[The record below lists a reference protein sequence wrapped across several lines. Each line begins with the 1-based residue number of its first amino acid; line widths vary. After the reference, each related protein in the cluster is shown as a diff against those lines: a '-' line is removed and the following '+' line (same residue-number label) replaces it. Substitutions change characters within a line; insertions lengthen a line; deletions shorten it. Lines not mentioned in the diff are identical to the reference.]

1 MNIDNDINWLMN
13 KVNALNSSSIDLKNS
28 QKTPSSRFLA
38 PSFGLTT
45 FPQRELPKKTLLD
58 EKSSLNFSKNILFNK
73 PVYLEV
79 GSIIAVKL
87 GLIFEHTGIYI
98 GDGQVIEL
106 YGDGSINQITL
117 KQFMFGAYKDN
128 PSLLDIVARTG
139 LNIYTACHKGNILS
153 DHTAAERATLLKARY
168 QKIDY
173 HILNNNCHMFSG
185 FCLFGQKF
193 QENCGCRFFTNLTQ
207 SIVEYFNIR
216 LNDFEWQFIANRY

>member
-13 KVNALNSSSIDLKNS
+13 NVNGSNSSSIDLKS
-28 QKTPSSRFLA
+28 
-38 PSFGLTT
+38 
-45 FPQRELPKKTLLD
+45 PKKNSTDFLTASSLFVPPRVYVPEISLLTQKA
-58 EKSSLNFSKNILFNK
+58 ELNFSKNIIFNT
-73 PVYLEV
+73 PVNLEV

-87 GLIFEHTGIYI
+87 GLVFEHTGIYI

-128 PSLLDIVARTG
+128 PSLLDIFARTG

-153 DHTAAERATLLKARY
+153 DHTAAERAILLKSRY
-168 QKIDY
+168 KKIDY

>member
-13 KVNALNSSSIDLKNS
+13 NVNGSNSSSIDLKS
-28 QKTPSSRFLA
+28 
-38 PSFGLTT
+38 
-45 FPQRELPKKTLLD
+45 PKKNSTDFLTASSLFVPPRVYVPEISLLTQKA
-58 EKSSLNFSKNILFNK
+58 ELNFSKNIIFNT
-73 PVYLEV
+73 PVNLEV

-193 QENCGCRFFTNLTQ
+193 QENHGCRFFTNLTQ
-207 SIVEYFNIR
+207 NIVDYFNTR
-216 LNDFEWQFIANRY
+216 LERFEWQIIANH

>member
-13 KVNALNSSSIDLKNS
+13 NVNGSNSSSIDLKS
-28 QKTPSSRFLA
+28 
-38 PSFGLTT
+38 
-45 FPQRELPKKTLLD
+45 PKKNSTDFLTASSLFVPPRVYVPEISLLTQKA
-58 EKSSLNFSKNILFNK
+58 ELNFSKNIIFNT
-73 PVYLEV
+73 PVNLEV

-87 GLIFEHTGIYI
+87 GLILEHTGIYI
-98 GDGQVIEL
+98 GNGQVIEL